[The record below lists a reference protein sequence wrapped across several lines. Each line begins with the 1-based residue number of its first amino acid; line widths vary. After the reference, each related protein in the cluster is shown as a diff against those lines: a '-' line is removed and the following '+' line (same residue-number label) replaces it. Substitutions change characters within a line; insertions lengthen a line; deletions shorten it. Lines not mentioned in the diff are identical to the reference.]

1 MPVIEFRD
9 VVAHRG
15 RQAVLRGVSL
25 DVDRGEI
32 VALVGRSGSGKTTLL
47 RLVNRMV
54 LADSGSV
61 QVDGKSI
68 YEWDETALRRN
79 TGYAI
84 QDVGLF
90 PHLTVGGNIGV
101 VPRLLSW
108 DSARV
113 AARVDELLTLVGLEP
128 AAFRARWPDE
138 LSGGQR
144 QRVGIAR
151 ALAAD
156 PPVLLMD
163 EPFGALDP
171 ITRAELHREFRGL
184 QAKLPRAVLLV
195 THDLSEALA
204 LASRV
209 AVLHEGRIVACESPD
224 VLSRL
229 DDPHVRQLLETRFG

>member
-1 MPVIEFRD
+1 MSVIEFRD

-15 RQAVLRGVSL
+15 RQPVLRGVSL
-25 DVDRGEI
+25 AVGGGEV

-47 RLVNRMV
+47 RLANRIV
-54 LADSGSV
+54 RADSGDVRVEGRSV
-61 QVDGKSI
+61 AD
-68 YEWDETALRRN
+68 WDEIALRRR

-101 VPRLLSW
+101 VPRLLAW
-108 DSARV
+108 DSTRV
-113 AARVDELLTLVGLEP
+113 ESRIDELLTLVGLEP
-128 AAFRARWPDE
+128 AVFRARWPDE

-171 ITRAELHREFRGL
+171 ITRAELHREFRRL
-184 QAKLPRAVLLV
+184 QETMPRAVLLV
-195 THDLSEALA
+195 THDLSEAFA
-204 LASRV
+204 LAARV
-209 AVLHEGRIVACESPD
+209 AVLHEGRIVACETPEALAR
-224 VLSRL
+224 V